1 MFPDDRCQF
10 GEELQNTAAVITEQK
25 VEDQNPDYL
34 NQQVAGSVA
43 KPTAASQAASM
54 AGPLIKVKPS
64 SFILASGSLG
74 TGKLS
79 NKATALSNMT
89 VRQSVWQ

>member
-1 MFPDDRCQF
+1 LPAP
-10 GEELQNTAAVITEQK
+10 L
-25 VEDQNPDYL
+25 
-34 NQQVAGSVA
+34 A

-79 NKATALSNMT
+79 NKATALSTMT
-89 VRQSVWQ
+89 VRVDYDVEGLSYVQTDIKYRKN